1 MFQIYFQPLFAVK
14 DRIGTD
20 HGAKMALIPN
30 KPAAARSDFLVV
42 KYKLVKPAPYKSKLD
57 LIEVTLVEEDT
68 NSTICVNLKLCL
80 MLECLISNF

>member
-1 MFQIYFQPLFAVK
+1 
-14 DRIGTD
+14 
-20 HGAKMALIPN
+20 MALRPN

-68 NSTICVNLKLCL
+68 NSTICVNLNLCL
-80 MLECLISNF
+80 MLEFIISNF